1 MKSARE
7 KQIQNT
13 EKNIA
18 KKLLKGN
25 YTIDKI
31 VRLTELSKDQVKNL
45 LVLNEFKTYNTIKAF
60 KEGLSELKKIKQA
73 EE

>member
-45 LVLNEFKTYNTIKAF
+45 L
-60 KEGLSELKKIKQA
+60 
-73 EE
+73 